1 MPNDHSS
8 VPPVSAL
15 VQNRELCYRA
25 VTARDQRFDGQFVT
39 AVRTTG
45 IYCRPSCPAQTP
57 HPENVDFY
65 PTPAGAQQAGFRAC
79 RRCSPDAA
87 PGTPGW
93 NVTSELATRA
103 LTLIAEGVIER
114 SGVAGLAAKLGY
126 STRHVNRILV
136 AELGAGPLALARS
149 FRART
154 ARALLQST
162 AMPIADTAFASGF
175 SSVRQ
180 FNDTIARIYGLTP
193 SQLRRE
199 DTADQSGGGALTL
212 QLPFRGPLN
221 ASWVQWFLAG
231 HAVPGMETARSDS
244 FTRGLRLPRGLA
256 SVRLRLADDHVK
268 ATLAL
273 TDLRDLMPAVARIRH
288 LLDLDADPVAVDRAL
303 SLHPSLRPLVSG
315 SPGIRVPGCADP
327 TETVIRALLG
337 QQVSRR
343 AAITLTSRLVA
354 QLGEEAPPIDR
365 SETPPKVFPSAAAIA
380 EHGRTVLSGPIR
392 RIRSIIAA
400 AQALDAG
407 TLRVHPGADPAEL
420 HDTLLT
426 CDGFGPW
433 TASYVAMRVTRHP
446 DIFLHGDHV
455 VAKSLSDLS
464 LTAADAQH
472 WAPWRSYATMH
483 LWWHYVRDTAT
494 RKETAAS

>member
-1 MPNDHSS
+1 MPGDHA
-8 VPPVSAL
+8 PATLMIHDPD
-15 VQNRELCYRA
+15 LCYRA
-25 VTARDQRFDGQFVT
+25 VSARDRRFDGQFVT

-57 HPENVDFY
+57 RRENVVFY
-65 PTPAGAQQAGFRAC
+65 PTPAGAQQGGFRAC

-93 NVTSELATRA
+93 NMTSDLAARA
-103 LTLIAEGVIER
+103 MTLIAEGVIER
-114 SGVAGLAAKLGY
+114 GGVSGLAAKLGY

-162 AMPIADTAFASGF
+162 NMPIADVAFASGF

-180 FNDTIARIYGLTP
+180 FNDTIARIYGATP
-193 SQLRRE
+193 SQLRR
-199 DTADQSGGGALTL
+199 DHTAEHTPTHTL
-212 QLPFRGPLN
+212 SLRLPFRPPLDI
-221 ASWVQWFLAG
+221 AWVQWFLSG
-231 HAVPGMETARSDS
+231 HAVPGMEIARQDS

-256 SVRLRLADDHVK
+256 SVRLAIADDHVD

-273 TDLRDLMPAVARIRH
+273 SDLRDLMPAVARIRH
-288 LLDLDADPVAVDRAL
+288 LLDLDCDPLAVDAAL
-303 SLHPSLRPLVSG
+303 GVYPALHALVG
-315 SPGIRVPGCADP
+315 AAPGIRLPGCADP

-337 QQVSRR
+337 QQVSRG
-343 AAITLTSRLVA
+343 AAVTLTARLVTR
-354 QLGEEAPPIDR
+354 LGEEAPPLDR
-365 SETPPKVFPSAAAIA
+365 TEPAPKVFPSAAAIA
-380 EHGRTVLSGPIR
+380 EHGASVLAGPSR
-392 RIRSIIAA
+392 RVRAVLA
-400 AQALDAG
+400 TAQALASG
-407 TLRVHPGADPAEL
+407 ALPIHAGADPGEL
-420 HDTLLT
+420 HDTLLA

-433 TASYVAMRVTRHP
+433 TASYVTLRVTRHP

-455 VAKSLSDLS
+455 IARSLADLS
-464 LTAADAQH
+464 LTPAEARH

-483 LWWHYVRDTAT
+483 LWWHLVRDTAH
-494 RKETAAS
+494 RKESAAS